1 MNTHKNGRAIA
12 PIASDEVNSR
22 CCRPL
27 TTAERT
33 ITLKAES
40 PTPATIQGPILAACP
55 TTATGGGGGTGAA
68 KADEPKAVAM
78 TAARTNFFTYTPK
91 PFPHNQRLSTN

>member
-12 PIASDEVNSR
+12 PITSDEVNSR

-78 TAARTNFFTYTPK
+78 RDGMWDRLNLFYWK
-91 PFPHNQRLSTN
+91 PSKINWLR